1 MKSASGKILV
11 VILVIVIIIA
21 AALLAVKFVKDGKI
35 MQANTGEEN
44 VNEEPEVVE
53 IKEIETFKG
62 NERPIAV
69 SIDNHIDAMP
79 QANLTKAYT
88 VYEMIA
94 ESGITRFI
102 ACFKGQDLD
111 KIGPIRS
118 ARHYFLD
125 YVLENDAI
133 FVHHGHSPQAISDI
147 SKLGVNNL
155 SGMEYDGVKNGFW
168 RVKDKYAPHNSVTST
183 ANIAIMAQS
192 KKYRMTS
199 DQDSVLNYVVDE
211 VELESDIIAD
221 TVTIPF
227 SSSNVVKYEY
237 NNETQRYTRYSRGI
251 KQVDWDTKEDVTT
264 KNIII
269 TFVKYSSLN
278 DDKGRQTIDN
288 LKTLD
293 GYYITNG
300 KAIKITC
307 EKTTRAGQTV
317 YKDLDGKE
325 IEVNDGNTFI
335 HLCPINAKV
344 TIEPG
349 EPEPETVTNTVE

>member
-1 MKSASGKILV
+1 MKSKGVKILV
-11 VILVIVIIIA
+11 AILVIVIIIA
-21 AALLAVKFVKDGKI
+21 AALLAIKLVKGRDVI
-35 MQANTGEEN
+35 QTIIGEKSQD
-44 VNEEPEVVE
+44 EEKVVE
-53 IKEIETFKG
+53 IKEVQIYKG
-62 NERPIAV
+62 TERPIAV

-79 QANLTKAYT
+79 QANLSKAYT

-147 SKLGVNNL
+147 SKLGVNNI

-168 RVKDKYAPHNSVTST
+168 RVKDKSAPHNSVTST
-183 ANIAIMAQS
+183 ANIAKMAQS
-192 KKYRMTS
+192 KNYRVTS
-199 DQDSVLNYVVDE
+199 DKDSVLNYVTDE
-211 VELESDIIAD
+211 VDLKSDTIAD

-237 NNETQRYTRYSRGI
+237 NSETQRYTRYSRGK

-288 LKTLD
+288 LKILD

-307 EKTTRAGQTV
+307 EKSTRAGQTV

-349 EPEPETVTNTVE
+349 ETKPETVTNTVE